1 MSVSDP
7 FLKRPLLTL
16 VISLLILLAGLL
28 SLSGLEVENLPDI
41 APIRVSVSASY
52 PGASAEVVEQGV
64 TDLLERQFNGLERLE
79 SLSSNSTGNGA
90 SVSLS
95 FSGGSGELNQ
105 INVQNEAALVSRQLP
120 QPVSRQGLRV
130 RRSGDDLLMVLSFS
144 DNSSRYSTTFISG
157 WLERQVSEPLQRLDG
172 VGKVTLFGSSELA
185 YRLWLD
191 PNKLNSFGLTISD
204 VSNALRRE
212 SVLAALGQVGDAPA
226 PADQQYTLPLR
237 MEGRLRSSQELEAL
251 VVKPLGGGNS
261 VRLSDLGRV
270 SLGVE
275 RYGAEARNLRGQP
288 TVAVG
293 IYQRDGSNALQVS
306 AAVRA
311 ALEKASLDFPPG
323 LKLEVIVDVA
333 DEVRESIDQA
343 IAALRDAVLL
353 VFAVLLLGL
362 GNWRLALITAVAVP
376 VALVGSFSLLKLSGG
391 SLNTLSLFGLV
402 LATGVVVDD
411 AIVVSED
418 ISRRVDQ
425 GASPGRAARDAMQEL
440 GSAVIA
446 TSLVLIVVFLPVL
459 LIPGSLGRLYQP
471 IAVVISSA
479 ILCSTISALTLTPVA
494 SAALLGRWHTTQPR
508 LLRLKPW
515 LQRSQSLLYKLER
528 PYQRALE
535 WCLARRRLMV
545 LGLAAGLLITAAGL
559 IALPTGFIPQEDVG
573 QLRGVLQLPD
583 GASLARTQAAMEQLQ
598 QAVAR
603 EPLIRT
609 GNFYAGRSFGD
620 SASNKGIFF
629 LRLQPLDQR
638 GTSAANST
646 EAVLERLTPQL
657 QQALAGQGRV
667 FLSQPLPVRGFG
679 SEGGI
684 SLDLLDVSGG
694 AMSLQQFG
702 DEADAFSASA
712 MATGQ
717 FKRVSSRYSA
727 NAPTLDLV
735 PDRDRMAAVGV
746 SLDELVQVLGA
757 SFGSSYVNDTF
768 ADGRVRRIV
777 VQLEG
782 EGRRSPQDVLRLMV
796 RNGNGELIPLSTVVR
811 LEASTSP
818 TSIKHSELNRAIS
831 IKALPKRGV
840 SSGQAIATL
849 ERVQAERNSP
859 ATAVLFTGLSREEL
873 QAGGGT
879 WRLFGLGL
887 LVVYLVL
894 AALYESALDPLMILI
909 TVPLALLGVVL
920 GLATRGLVLDVYAQ
934 VGVLVLISLAAKNG
948 ILIVEFA
955 NQRLREGD
963 SVQAAIRHAARL
975 RLRPILLTGISSLA
989 GFLPLLLASGAG
1001 AASRISIG
1009 TVVFCGL
1016 LVSTALSLLV
1026 LPVIYEWL
1034 KSWELRTR
1042 KLG

>member
-191 PNKLNSFGLTISD
+191 PNKLNGFGLTISD

-275 RYGAEARNLRGQP
+275 RYGTEARNLRGQP

-376 VALVGSFSLLKLSGG
+376 VALVGCFSLLKLSGG

-425 GASPGRAARDAMQEL
+425 GASPGRPARDAMQEL

-494 SAALLGRWHTTQPR
+494 SAALLGRWHTTQPS

-515 LQRSQSLLYKLER
+515 LQRSQTLLYKLER

-535 WCLARRRLMV
+535 WCLARRRLML
-545 LGLAAGLLITAAGL
+545 LGLAGGLLITTAGL
-559 IALPTGFIPQEDVG
+559 VALPTGFIPQEDVG

-583 GASLARTQAAMEQLQ
+583 GASLDRTQAAMEQLQ

-609 GNFYAGRSFGD
+609 GRGW
-620 SASNKGIFF
+620 
-629 LRLQPLDQR
+629 LRNTRPWPAR
-638 GTSAANST
+638 
-646 EAVLERLTPQL
+646 
-657 QQALAGQGRV
+657 
-667 FLSQPLPVRGFG
+667 
-679 SEGGI
+679 
-684 SLDLLDVSGG
+684 
-694 AMSLQQFG
+694 
-702 DEADAFSASA
+702 AFCSW
-712 MATGQ
+712 
-717 FKRVSSRYSA
+717 
-727 NAPTLDLV
+727 
-735 PDRDRMAAVGV
+735 GV
-746 SLDELVQVLGA
+746 SRSSTASVL
-757 SFGSSYVNDTF
+757 
-768 ADGRVRRIV
+768 
-777 VQLEG
+777 
-782 EGRRSPQDVLRLMV
+782 
-796 RNGNGELIPLSTVVR
+796 
-811 LEASTSP
+811 
-818 TSIKHSELNRAIS
+818 
-831 IKALPKRGV
+831 
-840 SSGQAIATL
+840 
-849 ERVQAERNSP
+849 
-859 ATAVLFTGLSREEL
+859 
-873 QAGGGT
+873 
-879 WRLFGLGL
+879 
-887 LVVYLVL
+887 L
-894 AALYESALDPLMILI
+894 AALVPRWSSGCSRRKKMPLF
-909 TVPLALLGVVL
+909 
-920 GLATRGLVLDVYAQ
+920 D
-934 VGVLVLISLAAKNG
+934 
-948 ILIVEFA
+948 
-955 NQRLREGD
+955 
-963 SVQAAIRHAARL
+963 
-975 RLRPILLTGISSLA
+975 
-989 GFLPLLLASGAG
+989 
-1001 AASRISIG
+1001 
-1009 TVVFCGL
+1009 
-1016 LVSTALSLLV
+1016 ALS
-1026 LPVIYEWL
+1026 PKE
-1034 KSWELRTR
+1034 RPA
-1042 KLG
+1042 